1 MKDVSKASEA
11 VSKIESTWLIAP
23 LPESPTISASQKNWP
38 PEKVTGRRFT
48 PSEELPVI
56 FRV

>member
-1 MKDVSKASEA
+1 VSKASEA

-38 PEKVTGRRFT
+38 PEKVTGRSFT